1 MQKRHKTWLIFS
13 LLMYKKKK
21 TRTRFLFQRQFLFMF
36 FFTLPNT
43 PLCTTFCLEKCS
55 KCVFNRA
62 DYLILFQI
70 NILAIRKL
78 TIDMFRRTNYKKKC
92 IHGLTSA
99 TQAKKT
105 RLLINTVYIT
115 TYRLL
120 VCRHFKRYNQ
130 QKKKPVY
137 CHNVYV
143 SMTL

>member
-13 LLMYKKKK
+13 LLMYKRN
-21 TRTRFLFQRQFLFMF
+21 TNTFSFSTTIPFYV

-70 NILAIRKL
+70 NILAIRTL

-92 IHGLTSA
+92 IHCFIKQVLLKRKNTITYKYCIYHNLQIVGL
-99 TQAKKT
+99 Q
-105 RLLINTVYIT
+105 
-115 TYRLL
+115 
-120 VCRHFKRYNQ
+120 
-130 QKKKPVY
+130 
-137 CHNVYV
+137 
-143 SMTL
+143 TLQTL

>member
-13 LLMYKKKK
+13 LLMYKRN
-21 TRTRFLFQRQFLFMF
+21 TNTFSFSTTIPFYV

-70 NILAIRKL
+70 NILAIRTL

-92 IHGLTSA
+92 IHCFIKQVLLKRKNTITYNYCIYHNLQIVGL
-99 TQAKKT
+99 Q
-105 RLLINTVYIT
+105 
-115 TYRLL
+115 
-120 VCRHFKRYNQ
+120 
-130 QKKKPVY
+130 
-137 CHNVYV
+137 
-143 SMTL
+143 TLQTL

>member
-13 LLMYKKKK
+13 LLMYKRN
-21 TRTRFLFQRQFLFMF
+21 TNTFSFSTTIPFYV

-70 NILAIRKL
+70 NILAIRTL